1 MLRILY
7 RNQHK

>member
-7 RNQHK
+7 RFC